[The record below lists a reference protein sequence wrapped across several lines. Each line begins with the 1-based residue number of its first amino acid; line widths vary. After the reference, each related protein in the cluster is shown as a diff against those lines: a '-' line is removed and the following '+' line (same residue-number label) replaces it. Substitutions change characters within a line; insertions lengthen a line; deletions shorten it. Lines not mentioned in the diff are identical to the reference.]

1 MKILRKEERP
11 VAIVALIVFAA
22 LNALLIA
29 NHCSRSHVVRTW
41 AFGRCSTTT

>member
-29 NHCSRSHVVRTW
+29 NH
-41 AFGRCSTTT
+41 

>member
-29 NHCSRSHVVRTW
+29 NHWQSFTRVRTW
-41 AFGRCSTTT
+41 ASGRCSTTT

>member
-29 NHCSRSHVVRTW
+29 NHWQSFTRGAQW
-41 AFGRCSTTT
+41 ASGRCSTTT